1 MHFKKGNQVKLIWR
15 TNRMKN
21 WLIQDFG
28 PVCDLDVFW
37 QVAKTRLLDKFGVW
51 HMHPKW
57 NIFIKTGK

>member
-1 MHFKKGNQVKLIWR
+1 
-15 TNRMKN
+15 MKN